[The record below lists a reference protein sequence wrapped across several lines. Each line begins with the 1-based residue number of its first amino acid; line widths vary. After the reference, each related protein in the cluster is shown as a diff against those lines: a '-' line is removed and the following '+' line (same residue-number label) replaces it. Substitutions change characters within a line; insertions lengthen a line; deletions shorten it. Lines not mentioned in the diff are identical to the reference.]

1 MNVTYF
7 IAGLIF
13 LLNPNYG
20 IIDVLPDVI
29 GYFLILRAIEHAAD
43 MYEYISDAKNL
54 LSKLCVISI
63 AKLAA
68 TVLCSVTDETFVL
81 VLTFGFV
88 IVELIYILP
97 AFMKLYNGIGYS
109 AMRLGIPEVPEATS
123 RVRNLTV
130 AFFAVRG
137 VAALIPELT
146 SLLYSISRL
155 LSDSEY
161 PATLKRNLS
170 WICIPLMLAFSV
182 MVAIRTIR
190 YVRLCGK
197 NQYSLMVERAYEL
210 HFSGR
215 YGIFRSRLM
224 NTGFSCLTIAAVFS
238 LDFHFDQMDVIPD
251 AAGAVLLLI
260 AVFMLAAKRYERI
273 VGGILFVGYTASSIL
288 NIFACHRFDEEYS
301 LRDVFY
307 TASTTEKYV
316 ELEILTGAECFFGL
330 ASFIFVLIL
339 IYKLVKRNA
348 KAYCHRLYAVNPDDC
363 AQDFVDEV
371 RRSLI
376 GAVIFAALHFTGKL
390 MYILILPYSNV
401 VSVLSFLTT
410 VLLLLKLM
418 SLSTLVR
425 QGLGERIR
433 EY

>member
-123 RVRNLTV
+123 RIRNLTV

-170 WICIPLMLAFSV
+170 WICIPQV
-182 MVAIRTIR
+182 EETTI
-190 YVRLCGK
+190 
-197 NQYSLMVERAYEL
+197 
-210 HFSGR
+210 
-215 YGIFRSRLM
+215 
-224 NTGFSCLTIAAVFS
+224 
-238 LDFHFDQMDVIPD
+238 
-251 AAGAVLLLI
+251 
-260 AVFMLAAKRYERI
+260 
-273 VGGILFVGYTASSIL
+273 
-288 NIFACHRFDEEYS
+288 
-301 LRDVFY
+301 
-307 TASTTEKYV
+307 
-316 ELEILTGAECFFGL
+316 
-330 ASFIFVLIL
+330 VLIL
-339 IYKLVKRNA
+339 IML
-348 KAYCHRLYAVNPDDC
+348 
-363 AQDFVDEV
+363 
-371 RRSLI
+371 LI
-376 GAVIFAALHFTGKL
+376 
-390 MYILILPYSNV
+390 V
-401 VSVLSFLTT
+401 VFFFSFLC
-410 VLLLLKLM
+410 
-418 SLSTLVR
+418 
-425 QGLGERIR
+425 
-433 EY
+433 